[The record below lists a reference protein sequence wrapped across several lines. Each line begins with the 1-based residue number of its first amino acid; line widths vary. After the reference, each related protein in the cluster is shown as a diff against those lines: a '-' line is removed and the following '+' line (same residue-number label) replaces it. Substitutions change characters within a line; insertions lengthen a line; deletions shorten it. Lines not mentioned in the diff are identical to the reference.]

1 MKNRIDERALTRKF
15 LNSLNESMTQNICSA
30 CGQCPCRC
38 IELCGECNCDPCEC
52 DSHVV
57 PHDMHDGMHGM
68 HDEEH
73 GESHGPLQAD
83 QYGVVSKDELYSHFD
98 LDNDGTVTPEEY
110 TDHIEFHCAHPE
122 TLSHYQNHRHKSCEV
137 VPCKKSYDSAS
148 QHFMGQ
154 PDLLLSFV
162 NDACEKTGSTCHTST
177 MQGMFDV
184 LKSLKDAGII

>member
-1 MKNRIDERALTRKF
+1 MRKKLIDERALTRSF
-15 LNSLNESMTQNICSA
+15 LNKIQESMEQNVCSA

-68 HDEEH
+68 HGEEH
-73 GESHGPLQAD
+73 GALKTD
-83 QYGVVSKDELYSHFD
+83 QYGVVPKDELYSHFD
-98 LDNDGTVTPEEY
+98 LNNDGTVTPEEY
-110 TDHIEFHCAHPE
+110 AEHIDFHCAHPE
-122 TLSHYQNHRHKSCEV
+122 TLDHYRAHREQSCQT
-137 VPCKKSYDSAS
+137 VPCQSSYDSVS
-148 QHFMGQ
+148 QHFMGH
-154 PDLLLSFV
+154 PDSLMTFV
-162 NDACEKTGSTCHTST
+162 QDACEKTGSTCHTST